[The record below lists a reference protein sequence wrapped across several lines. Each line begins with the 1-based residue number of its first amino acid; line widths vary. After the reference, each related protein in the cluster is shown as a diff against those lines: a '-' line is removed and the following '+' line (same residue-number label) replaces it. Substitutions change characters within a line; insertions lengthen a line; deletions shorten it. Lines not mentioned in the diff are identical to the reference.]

1 MSYNPGN
8 GWLEGENFALR
19 QQNLQAKYDACEYE
33 NQLAEGRDHSD
44 WLNQIIDTRNARISA
59 LVKTDEE
66 LRDHITAQE
75 SDIGTL
81 QRQLSEKHA
90 LLQQHDVYGKA
101 MRDGLVKSQ
110 QGAASLHTML
120 VAAETRIAKAEVTSK
135 ALLANAQ
142 ARETLLNT
150 SLAKTEARI
159 ADLNTSLAKTE
170 TRENDL
176 RIRLTV
182 TKKRA
187 SVAEAKLKRS
197 RLMFGALDA
206 GRMAEGQAWAAQH
219 PNSPLLENSGECYRD
234 PVTKQR
240 DDARPKTAARIIMEK
255 AFDERL
261 DLSGVTD
268 PENWRTD

>member
-1 MSYNPGN
+1 MSYNSGN

-33 NQLAEGRDHSD
+33 DQLAEGRDHSD
-44 WLNQIIDTRNARISA
+44 WLNRIIDTRNARISA
-59 LVKTDEE
+59 LLKTDEE

-81 QRQLSEKHA
+81 QTQVSEKNA

-120 VAAETRIAKAEVTSK
+120 VAAETRIAKAEVASK
-135 ALLANAQ
+135 VLLANAQ
-142 ARETLLNT
+142 ARETLLNA

-170 TRENDL
+170 ARENDM
-176 RIRLTV
+176 RIRFTIA
-182 TKKRA
+182 KNRA

-219 PNSPLLENSGECYRD
+219 PDSPLLEDSGEYYRNLL
-234 PVTKQR
+234 TRQR
-240 DDARPKTAARIIMEK
+240 DGKRPKTVARIIMEN

-261 DLSGVTD
+261 DFSGVTD